1 MENNTPNEI
10 DIDKIPDK
18 AFSKFQ
24 MLITPEKISDFFEQS
39 MTLIEKSNSKDFHK
53 LNKADF
59 TSIFTS
65 LFSGEPTFNIFL
77 NKICELI
84 FERLKEKKC
93 VFEMN
98 EYSSNKNYA
107 LADII
112 STEKVEIIKIQL
124 FLCVIMMT
132 NFKIKLEM
140 MFRIIDTDND
150 GLINEAEIK
159 KLITITNKLFYE
171 ESKEKFSKSSLIQ
184 QALANYKANKIL
196 SKLFYG
202 KAGLE
207 KILDEEKYISFE
219 QFYERIIETEN
230 YMYDIIPTFI
240 NLKNYLS
247 NKNKEV
253 EFYINDNCKK
263 DFIDISYD
271 LINENKFSNV
281 STPRTF
287 MKQLFDKRK
296 LLKRKKIDPLKEIRE
311 RQEKQKEI
319 KLKRMLENQKRE
331 FGNKYNSV
339 LRLSLTKGNLSATD
353 IKINPQTVK
362 KLLDEKEF
370 NYYTPVMN
378 NNSNTN
384 TNKINK
390 DEEKYTNTKSNKH
403 YKKINTAEFKEKLK
417 LYSNKEG
424 EKTSEKKFPNSFP
437 LLKATRKKTIL
448 NKIFDIPSEISPFNI
463 SERNTK
469 DNNITNNQLINL
481 SEMNNQDL
489 IRTKGNTTLNNN
501 NDTNFSTLAFHNP
514 GLSPKNEDLINFKK
528 ISIVKKYPKNKEKLE
543 INKTTIKKDNRINKI
558 IEPISPI
565 FSLINTTSRKYSN
578 IPLVSSYSSNK
589 IKSKQNNIELGDYS
603 KFSSIIFPPC
613 IIKSKEKSIDHSFN
627 IGKDSFIKKKEKKMK
642 KKKFIGIDF
651 TKSMLN
657 TYDEVKDDI
666 LEELEQQRN
675 YDING
680 LNAILRIKKS
690 IEDKTKKFHFVD
702 FNKNKVSFKNF
713 FFLSPSKR
721 KKLGII

>member
-10 DIDKIPDK
+10 DIDKISDK

-24 MLITPEKISDFFEQS
+24 MSITPEKISDFFEKS

-59 TSIFTS
+59 FSIFTS
-65 LFSGEPTFNIFL
+65 IFSGEENYNIIL

-98 EYSSNKNYA
+98 GYFSSKNYA

-112 STEKVEIIKIQL
+112 STEKIEIMKIQL

-132 NFKIKLEM
+132 NFKTKLEA
-140 MFRIIDTDND
+140 MFTVIDTDND

-159 KLITITNKLFYE
+159 KLIITMNKLFCE

-184 QALANYKANKIL
+184 QSLSNFKANKIL

-202 KAGLE
+202 KAGFQKVLE
-207 KILDEEKYISFE
+207 EEKYISFD
-219 QFYERIIETEN
+219 QFYERLIETEN
-230 YMYDIIPTFI
+230 YIYEIIPTFI

-247 NKNKEV
+247 NKNKEL

-281 STPRTF
+281 NTPRVF
-287 MKQLFDKRK
+287 MKQLFDGKK
-296 LLKRKKIDPLKEIRE
+296 LLKKKIIDPLKEIRE

-319 KLKRMLENQKRE
+319 KLKRILENQKRE
-331 FGNKYNSV
+331 FGKKFNPI
-339 LRLSLTKGNLSATD
+339 LRLSLPKNNISATN
-353 IKINPQTVK
+353 IKINPQTIK
-362 KLLDEKEF
+362 KVLDEKEF
-370 NYYTPVMN
+370 NYNTPVVN
-378 NNSNTN
+378 NKSIA
-384 TNKINK
+384 NKINK
-390 DEEKYTNTKSNKH
+390 DEEKYKNTKSNKH
-403 YKKINTAEFKEKLK
+403 YKKINTAEFKEKIS
-417 LYSNKEG
+417 LYSNREG
-424 EKTSEKKFPNSFP
+424 EKITEKKYPKSFP
-437 LLKATRKKTIL
+437 LLKAIRKKTIL
-448 NKIFDIPSEISPFNI
+448 NKKFDIPSEISPFNI
-463 SERNTK
+463 SEQGIKEN
-469 DNNITNNQLINL
+469 NNITNNNNL
-481 SEMNNQDL
+481 LNFSEMNQNL
-489 IRTKGNTTLNNN
+489 IKTKGNTTLDNNI
-501 NDTNFSTLAFHNP
+501 DTNFSTLAIINP
-514 GLSPKNEDLINFKK
+514 GLSQKNDDLINFKK
-528 ISIVKKYPKNKEKLE
+528 ISIYKKFPKSKENFGT
-543 INKTTIKKDNRINKI
+543 NKTYIKKDNRINKI
-558 IEPISPI
+558 IEPISPVY
-565 FSLINTTSRKYSN
+565 SLLNTTSKKYSN
-578 IPLVSSYSSNK
+578 IPIVSSYITNQK
-589 IKSKQNNIELGDYS
+589 KLKEKNIELSDYS
-603 KFSSIIFPPC
+603 KMSSIFFPPC
-613 IIKSKEKSIDHSFN
+613 IIKTKEKSINQSFN
-627 IGKDSFIKKKEKKMK
+627 LAKDDFMNKNDKKIK

-651 TKSMLN
+651 TKSLLN

-675 YDING
+675 YDLNG

-713 FFLSPSKR
+713 FLFSPR
-721 KKLGII
+721 KKKKFGII

>member
-1 MENNTPNEI
+1 MENNIPNEI

-65 LFSGEPTFNIFL
+65 LFSGEETFNIFL

-93 VFEMN
+93 VFEMS

-112 STEKVEIIKIQL
+112 STEKIEIIKIQL

-150 GLINEAEIK
+150 GLINEDEIK

-196 SKLFYG
+196 TKLFYG

-240 NLKNYLS
+240 NLKNYLN

-331 FGNKYNSV
+331 FGNRFNSV
-339 LRLSLTKGNLSATD
+339 LRLSLTKGNLSATN

-370 NYYTPVMN
+370 NYYTPVVN
-378 NNSNTN
+378 NNSNI
-384 TNKINK
+384 NKINK

-417 LYSNKEG
+417 LYSNKDR
-424 EKTSEKKFPNSFP
+424 EKTSEKKYPKSFP

-469 DNNITNNQLINL
+469 DNNNITNNQLINL

-528 ISIVKKYPKNKEKLE
+528 ISIVKKYPKNKEKFE

-578 IPLVSSYSSNK
+578 IPLVSSYNSNK
-589 IKSKQNNIELGDYS
+589 IKSKENKLELGDYS
-603 KFSSIIFPPC
+603 KFSSIFFPPC

-627 IGKDSFIKKKEKKMK
+627 ITKNGFINKKEKKIK

-690 IEDKTKKFHFVD
+690 IEDKTKKFHFID

-713 FFLSPSKR
+713 FLVSPSIK

>member
-1 MENNTPNEI
+1 MENNIPNEI

-65 LFSGEPTFNIFL
+65 LFSGEETFNIFL

-112 STEKVEIIKIQL
+112 STEKIEIIKIQL

-150 GLINEAEIK
+150 GLINEDEIK

-184 QALANYKANKIL
+184 QALANFKANKIL

-207 KILDEEKYISFE
+207 KILYEEKYISFE

-331 FGNKYNSV
+331 FGNRFNSV
-339 LRLSLTKGNLSATD
+339 LRLSLTKGNLSATN

-370 NYYTPVMN
+370 NYYTPVVN
-378 NNSNTN
+378 NNSNI
-384 TNKINK
+384 NKINK

-417 LYSNKEG
+417 LYSNKDR
-424 EKTSEKKFPNSFP
+424 EKTSEKKYPKSFP

-469 DNNITNNQLINL
+469 DNNITNNHLINL
-481 SEMNNQDL
+481 SEINNQDL
-489 IRTKGNTTLNNN
+489 IKTKGNTTSNNN

-514 GLSPKNEDLINFKK
+514 GLSQKNEDLINFKK
-528 ISIVKKYPKNKEKLE
+528 ISIVKKYPKNKEKFE

-578 IPLVSSYSSNK
+578 IPLVSSYNSNK
-589 IKSKQNNIELGDYS
+589 IKSKENKLELGDYS
-603 KFSSIIFPPC
+603 KFSSIFFPPC

-627 IGKDSFIKKKEKKMK
+627 ITKNGFINKKEKKIK

-690 IEDKTKKFHFVD
+690 IEDKTKKFHFID

-713 FFLSPSKR
+713 FLVSPSIK

>member
-65 LFSGEPTFNIFL
+65 LFSGEATFNIFL

-112 STEKVEIIKIQL
+112 STEKIEIIKIQL

-271 LINENKFSNV
+271 LINESKFSNV

-331 FGNKYNSV
+331 FGNRFNSV

-489 IRTKGNTTLNNN
+489 IKTKGNTTLNNN

-589 IKSKQNNIELGDYS
+589 IKSKEKNIELGDYS
-603 KFSSIIFPPC
+603 KFSSIFFPPC
-613 IIKSKEKSIDHSFN
+613 IIRSKEKSIDHSFN
-627 IGKDSFIKKKEKKMK
+627 IAKDSFINKKEKKMK

>member
-150 GLINEAEIK
+150 GLINEDEIK

-424 EKTSEKKFPNSFP
+424 EKTSEKKFPKSFP

>member
-24 MLITPEKISDFFEQS
+24 MLITPEKISDFFEES

-65 LFSGEPTFNIFL
+65 LFSGEGTFNIFL

-98 EYSSNKNYA
+98 EYFSTKNYA

-112 STEKVEIIKIQL
+112 STEKIEIIKVQL

-132 NFKIKLEM
+132 NFKLKLKT
-140 MFRIIDTDND
+140 MFTIIDTDND

-159 KLITITNKLFYE
+159 KLITMTNQLFYE

-184 QALANYKANKIL
+184 QALANFKANKIL

-207 KILDEEKYISFE
+207 KILDKEKYISFE

-240 NLKNYLS
+240 NLKNYLG

-271 LINENKFSNV
+271 LINKSKFSNV
-281 STPRTF
+281 STPRTY
-287 MKQLFDKRK
+287 MKQLFDKKK

-311 RQEKQKEI
+311 RQKKQKEF
-319 KLKRMLENQKRE
+319 KLKRISENQKRE
-331 FGNKYNSV
+331 FGNKFSPI

-370 NYYTPVMN
+370 NYNTPVVN
-378 NNSNTN
+378 NKLNTN

-390 DEEKYTNTKSNKH
+390 EEEKYNNTKTNKH
-403 YKKINTAEFKEKLK
+403 YKKINTAEYKEKLK

-424 EKTSEKKFPNSFP
+424 EKFSEKKFPKSFP
-437 LLKATRKKTIL
+437 LLGATRRKTIL
-448 NKIFDIPSEISPFNI
+448 NKMFDIPSEISPFNI

-469 DNNITNNQLINL
+469 DNNVTNNNNIINF
-481 SEMNNQDL
+481 SEMNNQNL
-489 IRTKGNTTLNNN
+489 IRTKGNTTLDNNN
-501 NDTNFSTLAFHNP
+501 ETNPSTLAILNP

-528 ISIVKKYPKNKEKLE
+528 ISIVKKYPKNKEKFE

-565 FSLINTTSRKYSN
+565 FSLINTTSRKYSI

-589 IKSKQNNIELGDYS
+589 DKSKEQNIELGDYS
-603 KFSSIIFPPC
+603 KFSSIFFHPC
-613 IIKSKEKSIDHSFN
+613 IIKTKEKNLDNSFN
-627 IGKDSFIKKKEKKMK
+627 MTKDGFINKKEKK
-642 KKKFIGIDF
+642 
-651 TKSMLN
+651 
-657 TYDEVKDDI
+657 
-666 LEELEQQRN
+666 
-675 YDING
+675 
-680 LNAILRIKKS
+680 
-690 IEDKTKKFHFVD
+690 
-702 FNKNKVSFKNF
+702 
-713 FFLSPSKR
+713 
-721 KKLGII
+721 

>member
-24 MLITPEKISDFFEQS
+24 MLITPEKISDFFEES

-65 LFSGEPTFNIFL
+65 LFSGEGTFNIFL

-98 EYSSNKNYA
+98 EYFSTKNYA

-112 STEKVEIIKIQL
+112 STEKIEIIKVQL

-132 NFKIKLEM
+132 NFKLKLKT
-140 MFRIIDTDND
+140 MFTIIDTDND

-159 KLITITNKLFYE
+159 KLITMTNQLFYE

-184 QALANYKANKIL
+184 QALANFKANKIL

-207 KILDEEKYISFE
+207 KILDKEKYISFE

-240 NLKNYLS
+240 NLKNYLG

-271 LINENKFSNV
+271 LINKSKFSNV
-281 STPRTF
+281 STPRTY
-287 MKQLFDKRK
+287 MKQLFDKKK

-311 RQEKQKEI
+311 RQKKQKEF
-319 KLKRMLENQKRE
+319 KLKRISENQKRE
-331 FGNKYNSV
+331 FGNKFSPI

-370 NYYTPVMN
+370 NYNTPVVN
-378 NNSNTN
+378 NKLNTN

-390 DEEKYTNTKSNKH
+390 EEEKYNNTKTNKH
-403 YKKINTAEFKEKLK
+403 YKKINTAEYKEKLK

-424 EKTSEKKFPNSFP
+424 EKFSEKKFPKSFP
-437 LLKATRKKTIL
+437 LLGATRRKTIL
-448 NKIFDIPSEISPFNI
+448 NKMFDIPSEISPFNI

-469 DNNITNNQLINL
+469 DNNVTNNNNIINF
-481 SEMNNQDL
+481 SEMNNQNL
-489 IRTKGNTTLNNN
+489 IRTKGNTTLDNNN
-501 NDTNFSTLAFHNP
+501 ETNPSTLAILNP

-528 ISIVKKYPKNKEKLE
+528 ISIVKKYPKNKEKFE

-565 FSLINTTSRKYSN
+565 FSLINTTSRKYSI

-589 IKSKQNNIELGDYS
+589 DKSKEQNIELGDYS
-603 KFSSIIFPPC
+603 KFSSIFFPPC
-613 IIKSKEKSIDHSFN
+613 IIKTKETNLDNSFN
-627 IGKDSFIKKKEKKMK
+627 MTKDGFINKKEKK
-642 KKKFIGIDF
+642 
-651 TKSMLN
+651 
-657 TYDEVKDDI
+657 
-666 LEELEQQRN
+666 
-675 YDING
+675 
-680 LNAILRIKKS
+680 
-690 IEDKTKKFHFVD
+690 
-702 FNKNKVSFKNF
+702 
-713 FFLSPSKR
+713 
-721 KKLGII
+721 

>member
-24 MLITPEKISDFFEQS
+24 MLITPEKISDFFEES

-65 LFSGEPTFNIFL
+65 LFSGEGTFNIFL

-98 EYSSNKNYA
+98 EYFSTKNYA

-112 STEKVEIIKIQL
+112 STEKIEIIKVQL

-132 NFKIKLEM
+132 NFKLKLKT
-140 MFRIIDTDND
+140 MFTIIDTDND

-159 KLITITNKLFYE
+159 KLITMTNQLFYE

-184 QALANYKANKIL
+184 QALANFKANKIL

-207 KILDEEKYISFE
+207 KILDKEKYISFE

-240 NLKNYLS
+240 NLKNYLG

-271 LINENKFSNV
+271 LINKSKFSNV
-281 STPRTF
+281 STPRTY
-287 MKQLFDKRK
+287 MKQLFDKKK

-311 RQEKQKEI
+311 RQKKQKEF
-319 KLKRMLENQKRE
+319 KLKRISENQKRE
-331 FGNKYNSV
+331 FGNKFSPI

-370 NYYTPVMN
+370 NYNTPVVN
-378 NNSNTN
+378 NKLNTN
-384 TNKINK
+384 TNKIKINK
-390 DEEKYTNTKSNKH
+390 EEEKYNNTKTNKH
-403 YKKINTAEFKEKLK
+403 YKKINTAEYKEKLK

-424 EKTSEKKFPNSFP
+424 EKFSEKKFPKSFP
-437 LLKATRKKTIL
+437 LLGATRRKTIL
-448 NKIFDIPSEISPFNI
+448 NKMFDIPSEISPFNI

-469 DNNITNNQLINL
+469 DNNVT
-481 SEMNNQDL
+481 
-489 IRTKGNTTLNNN
+489 NNN
-501 NDTNFSTLAFHNP
+501 N
-514 GLSPKNEDLINFKK
+514 
-528 ISIVKKYPKNKEKLE
+528 IS
-543 INKTTIKKDNRINKI
+543 
-558 IEPISPI
+558 
-565 FSLINTTSRKYSN
+565 
-578 IPLVSSYSSNK
+578 
-589 IKSKQNNIELGDYS
+589 
-603 KFSSIIFPPC
+603 
-613 IIKSKEKSIDHSFN
+613 
-627 IGKDSFIKKKEKKMK
+627 
-642 KKKFIGIDF
+642 
-651 TKSMLN
+651 
-657 TYDEVKDDI
+657 
-666 LEELEQQRN
+666 
-675 YDING
+675 
-680 LNAILRIKKS
+680 
-690 IEDKTKKFHFVD
+690 
-702 FNKNKVSFKNF
+702 
-713 FFLSPSKR
+713 
-721 KKLGII
+721 